1 MKKILFSLHII
12 LFSVSYNF
20 AQQEDSVKKMP
31 IAKTGRV
38 PKIDIKHIIID
49 LKFNWD
55 KKQAIG
61 STSIALS
68 PLFETK
74 NIYLDAGMLSISSV
88 HLSNG
93 TLLQYTY
100 DGSDKNDALNI
111 MLDRLYLPNE
121 EVKLIIEYHTNW
133 INEIDP
139 NYLSGTNG
147 KGLRFSNPT
156 FNDPTKPQEIWSI
169 GEPESNRYWFPSY
182 DAPNDLRTTELLA
195 TVDKKLQVISN
206 GDLIDCTK
214 NDDNTKTFHW
224 KSEIPYA
231 NHLTSIVVG
240 NFFDVQENYENFI
253 IHNYGTEKEKD
264 WVAASVV
271 RLSDMMAYFSKYTGT
286 KYPFPRYSQAFVQD
300 IGSYTSNQTLATIT
314 ENMID
319 DQSTHADYFYLWDL
333 TESEALAQ
341 QWFGNYITADD
352 WGDVWLNKSMAHYFC
367 QLYNKQKNG
376 KAEYLLYQHSFD
388 QGVYLADWNSGY
400 KHPIVT
406 QHYDDATSF
415 TTDNY
420 ASVRGALVL
429 NMLHK
434 QLGDEKWRKAIK
446 LYAQTHA
453 GKLVNTSKFLKTF
466 EEASGEQLDWFFEQ
480 WIYGMGHP
488 IFVVTKKYDAVHK
501 ELSIIVKQTQTKDAN
516 NEYPQTVYF
525 KGNIEIEI
533 DEKIEKVWLDA
544 KAENQFTFKLAN
556 PPKLINFD
564 YESTWIKEIQFEK
577 TTDELMYQFKN
588 SKDILAKQTALNEL
602 TSIALNESTSKEIIE
617 KIKKEFRF
625 VISGNSYWRFR
636 NNVMGQLR
644 KIINTPKNP
653 IDLETET
660 MLLSVIKKD
669 SSWIKASAI
678 SFLGSSNQTKYIDIY
693 IKHLNDKS
701 DRVINAAAI
710 ALGKTKD
717 KKAFDALKTLT
728 SKPSMKSQSL
738 VSALS
743 GLIML
748 GDQRAYEIAYNALAD
763 LKLPRWRLPDYSVWD
778 YRIFAAQTIASLGR
792 ATDAYPMIEE
802 RLMTSLK
809 ENDING
815 IFNNILIINIL
826 AEPKAQKVY
835 DLLKNHFKENTI
847 LKSAIEQYEIQFKE
861 TIATKNN

>member
-1 MKKILFSLHII
+1 MKGMLFSVYII
-12 LFSVSYNF
+12 LFSALYSY
-20 AQQEDSVKKMP
+20 AQQEYSVKKIP
-31 IAKTGRV
+31 TAKTVRV
-38 PKIDIKHIIID
+38 PKIDIKHIVID

-61 STSIALS
+61 STSIVLS
-68 PLFETK
+68 PLFETR
-74 NIYLDAGMLSISSV
+74 NIYLDAGMLSISSI
-88 HLSNG
+88 HLSNE

-111 MLDRLYLPNE
+111 TLDRTYKPNE
-121 EVKLIIEYHTNW
+121 DIKLMIEYHTNW

-147 KGLRFSNPT
+147 KGLRFSTPT
-156 FNDPTKPQEIWSI
+156 FNDPIKPQEIWSI

-195 TVDKKLQVISN
+195 TVDKELQVISN
-206 GDLIDCTK
+206 GDLIECIK
-214 NDDNTKTFHW
+214 NNDNTKTYHW

-240 NFFDVQENYENFI
+240 DFFDVQENYENFM
-253 IHNYGTEKEKD
+253 IHNYGAEKEMD
-264 WVAASVV
+264 WVAASVI
-271 RLSDMMAYFSKYTGT
+271 RLSDMMAYFSKSTGT

-300 IGSYTSNQTLATIT
+300 IGSYTSNQGLATIT

-341 QWFGNYITADD
+341 QWFGNYMTTED
-352 WGDVWLNKSMAHYFC
+352 WSDIWLNKSMAHYFS

-388 QGVYLADWNSGY
+388 QGIYLADWNSGY

-406 QHYDDATSF
+406 QHYDDVTSF

-420 ASVRGALVL
+420 ASIRGALVL

-434 QLGDEKWRKAIK
+434 HLGDEKWWKTIK
-446 LYAQTHA
+446 LYTQTYA
-453 GKLVNTSKFLKTF
+453 GKLVNTSKFLNAV
-466 EEASGEQLDWFFEQ
+466 EEACGEQLDWFFEQ
-480 WIYGMGHP
+480 WIYNMGHP
-488 IFVVTKKYDAVHK
+488 IFVVTKQYDAIHK
-501 ELSIIVKQTQTKDAN
+501 ELSITVKQTQTKDVN
-516 NEYPQTVYF
+516 NEFPQTSYF

-533 DEKIEKVWLDA
+533 DGKIEKVWLDA

-577 TTDELMYQFKN
+577 TIDELMYQFKN
-588 SKDILAKQTALNEL
+588 SKDIIAKQTALNEL
-602 TSIALNESTSKEIIE
+602 TSIALNESTSKVITE

-644 KIINTPKNP
+644 KIINAPNNP
-653 IDLETET
+653 IDQETEI
-660 MLLSVIKKD
+660 MLLNVIKKD

-678 SFLGSSNQTKYIDIY
+678 GLLGSSNQTKYTNIY

-717 KKAFDALKTLT
+717 AKAFDALKKLT
-728 SKPSMKSQSL
+728 TKPSMKSQSL
-738 VSALS
+738 ISALS
-743 GLIML
+743 GLKIL

-763 LKLPRWRLPDYSVWD
+763 LKLSRWRLPDYSVWD
-778 YRIFAAQTIASLGR
+778 YRIFAAQTITSLGR
-792 ATDAYPMIEE
+792 AKDVYPMIEE
-802 RLMTSLK
+802 RLMISLK

-861 TIATKNN
+861 AITIKK